1 MGAVRSGRLKLFI
14 DTNLLLDV
22 LAERKPFYNS
32 AARVWSLCETGV
44 CQGIVSAISFNNV
57 FYIVRRAR
65 NTDVARRALILMRG
79 VFASVAPDQQILNQA
94 IDSDIPDFEDA
105 IQFFS
110 AQRAGADYLLTRNA
124 SDFPKTGL
132 PILAPD
138 EFLMLLDLADDDNA

>member
-1 MGAVRSGRLKLFI
+1 VKLFI

-22 LAERKPFYNS
+22 LAERKPFYAS
-32 AARVWSLCETGV
+32 AARVWSLCETRACEGL
-44 CQGIVSAISFNNV
+44 VSAISFNNV

-65 NTDVARRALILMRG
+65 NADVAHRALILMRN
-79 VFASVAPDQQILNQA
+79 VFSSVAPDQQILNQA

-124 SDFPKTGL
+124 PDFPKTLL
-132 PILAPD
+132 PIMAPD
-138 EFLMLLDLADDDNA
+138 EFLVLMDVANDPGA

>member
-1 MGAVRSGRLKLFI
+1 MKLFI

-22 LAERKPFYNS
+22 LAERKPFYAS
-32 AARVWSLCETGV
+32 AARVWSLCETGA
-44 CQGIVSAISFNNV
+44 CEGLISAISFNNV

-65 NTDVARRALILMRG
+65 NADVAHRALILMRD
-79 VFASVAPDQQILNQA
+79 VFSSVAPDQQILNQA

-124 SDFPKTGL
+124 PDFPKTQL
-132 PILAPD
+132 PVLAPD
-138 EFLMLLDLADDDNA
+138 EFLVLRDLADHPGA

>member
-1 MGAVRSGRLKLFI
+1 VRLFL

-22 LAERKPFYNS
+22 LAERKPFCRP

-44 CQGIVSAISFNNV
+44 CQGMISAISFNNV

-65 NTDVARRALILMRG
+65 DTKAARRALVLMRDI
-79 VFASVAPDQQILNQA
+79 FDSVAADQQILNQA
-94 IDSDIPDFEDA
+94 IDSNIRDFEDA

-110 AQRAGADYLLTRNA
+110 AQRAAADYLLTRNA
-124 SDFPKTGL
+124 GDFPRTRL

-138 EFLMLLDLADDDNA
+138 EFLSLLDLVRDVDG

>member
-1 MGAVRSGRLKLFI
+1 VKLFV

-22 LAERKPFYNS
+22 LAEREPFYGS

-44 CQGIVSAISFNNV
+44 CEGFVSAISFNNI

-65 NTDVARRALILMRG
+65 NATVAHRALILMRD
-79 VFASVAPDQQILNQA
+79 VFNNVAPDQQILNQA
-94 IDSDIPDFEDA
+94 IDSDISDFEDA

-124 SDFPKTGL
+124 TDFPKTEL

-138 EFLMLLDLADDDNA
+138 EFLVLMDIADDSDA